1 MHINNH
7 RSRSLTLLA
16 AFAAMWCGSSL
27 SAATIQVPSDVRTIQ
42 GAVDAASDGDVL
54 IVAAGTWHETINMKG
69 KAIVLK
75 SADGPEATVLDGR
88 TLPGSIVY
96 CIKGESRETGIEGFT
111 LRGGTGDFSVHGP
124 GQTVGGAMYISGSS
138 PRINDCI
145 FENNNA
151 NLQGGAVYSVRD
163 AHPSFTNCIFRKNT
177 SEKGGAIFSLL
188 SNCRFTDCTFIGNLA
203 RFSGGAI
210 FNSSHCAPTFVS
222 CRFLSNQA
230 LYNGGAIYDY
240 QSHGSLSRCTFERN
254 SAAFKGGAVYSSYRS
269 DPVFAECRFL
279 TPSDEIVGRRG
290 IRMASIIQT
299 GACCLGGGC
308 IVAEM
313 ESCIEAGGAF
323 SGNGSICE
331 PTITLCPTS
340 VEGDLN
346 GDGGV
351 DRRDMAV
358 LMMLWK

>member
-1 MHINNH
+1 MHINH

-16 AFAAMWCGSSL
+16 AFAAMWGGSSL
-27 SAATIQVPSDVRTIQ
+27 SAATIQVPSDARTIQ
-42 GAVDAASDGDVL
+42 GAVDAASNGDVI
-54 IVAAGTWHETINMKG
+54 IVAAGIWHETINMKG

-96 CIKGESRETGIEGFT
+96 CIEGESRETGIEGFT
-111 LRGGTGDFSVHGP
+111 LRGGTGDSSVYGP
-124 GQTVGGAMYISGSS
+124 GQAVGGAMFIVGSS
-138 PRINDCI
+138 PRVNDCI
-145 FENNNA
+145 FENNTA
-151 NLQGGAVYSVRD
+151 TLQGGAVYSVRD
-163 AHPSFTNCIFRKNT
+163 AHPSFTNCIFRRNA
-177 SEKGGAIFSLL
+177 SEKGGAVFSLL
-188 SNCRFTDCTFIGNLA
+188 SNCRFMDCTFIGNLA

-210 FNSSHCAPTFVS
+210 FNSSHCSPTFMS

-240 QSHGSLSRCTFERN
+240 ESHGSLSRCTFERN

-269 DPVFAECRFL
+269 DPVFAECRFE

-290 IRMASIIQT
+290 VRMASIIQS

-308 IVAEM
+308 IVAEK

-346 GDGGV
+346 RDGDV